1 MAAGNERVET
11 QLPEIGGAHPPDP
24 PVARRDD
31 DGGAGVF
38 GDTGLVGLLAF
49 LGTVTMLFI
58 GFTSAYILRRA
69 SPDWAPL
76 EAPRLLWVNTVLLV
90 ASSVTLE
97 LARRALRAWDLA
109 GTRRG
114 FVAAGLLGLAFVVGQ
129 TGAWRQL
136 ADAGVFLAT
145 NPHSSFF
152 YVLTG
157 VHVAHVLGGLGWYVA
172 LARALR
178 AGRLAR
184 GGDGLRLFAL
194 YWHFLA
200 GLWLYLLVLL
210 FVY

>member
-1 MAAGNERVET
+1 MRVET
-11 QLPEIGGAHPPDP
+11 QLGGGPPSDP
-24 PVARRDD
+24 PVLRSRPDD
-31 DGGAGVF
+31 DGSGLL
-38 GDTGLVGLLAF
+38 GDTRLVGLLAF

-58 GFTSAYILRRA
+58 GFTSAYILRRT

-76 EAPRLLWVNTVLLV
+76 EAPHLLWVNTVLLL
-90 ASSVTLE
+90 ASSLTLE
-97 LARRALRAWDLA
+97 FARRALRAWDLA

-114 FVAAGLLGLAFVVGQ
+114 FVAAGVLGLAFVVGQ
-129 TGAWRQL
+129 AGAWRQL
-136 ADAGVFLAT
+136 AAAGVFLSS

-157 VHVAHVLGGLGWYVA
+157 VHVVHVLGGLGWYLA
-172 LARALR
+172 LALALR

-184 GGDGLRLFAL
+184 GGDGLGLFAL

-210 FVY
+210 FVF